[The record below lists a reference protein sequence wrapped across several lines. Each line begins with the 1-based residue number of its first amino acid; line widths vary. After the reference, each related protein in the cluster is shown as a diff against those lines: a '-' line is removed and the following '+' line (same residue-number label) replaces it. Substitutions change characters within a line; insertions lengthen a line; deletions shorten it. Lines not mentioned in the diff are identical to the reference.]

1 MSRLPPIIDHISDQV
16 GCTPLVRLH
25 LKTDSENPVKCE
37 ILGKCEFLNPGG
49 SLKDRVA
56 KRVLEDLESQ
66 GKISRESTLIIPTS
80 GNLSVSLAL
89 FAARKGYHIVAIIPD
104 KTSVE
109 KIQVL
114 KSLGAEILR
123 TPADAHH
130 DSPESHIGVAKKLAA
145 DTSNSFIID
154 EYSNQY
160 SVAAHEETAD
170 EILQQCSEKLDLVVI
185 GVESGGS
192 ITGIANRLKTKLP
205 HVKVVGVDAQ
215 GSAVTSTDETLA
227 VVNYKTQG
235 LGSNFVPSL
244 LNKSLVDEWVI
255 VSDQEA
261 FGMARRLIAEEGLLC
276 GSSSGAA
283 VVAAL
288 RAAATLE
295 STQRC
300 VVLLNDSAR
309 NYDSTLLNETWLIE
323 NELLDKGS
331 ADRIRRKAQKWRGAA
346 IAELNLPIPT
356 SISTDASIGE
366 ALAIMDG
373 RDFDQL
379 PVINSKKKMVGF
391 ISKGNL
397 RLQGDVD
404 LKDTVE
410 KWMYK
415 FSTKKKYVPI
425 TLDTPL
431 VELWDFFEHNPVA
444 FVTDTES
451 KWCLGVV
458 TKYDLIEFLNK
469 RNGSLH

>member
-1 MSRLPPIIDHISDQV
+1 MSRLPPIVDHISDQV
-16 GCTPLVRLH
+16 GCTPLVRIH
-25 LKTDSENPVKCE
+25 LKAQSSAIKCE
-37 ILGKCEFLNPGG
+37 LLGKCEFLNPGG

-66 GKISRESTLIIPTS
+66 EKISSDSTLIIPTS
-80 GNLSVSLAL
+80 GNLSIGLAL

-104 KTSVE
+104 KTSIE

-114 KSLGAEILR
+114 KSLGVEILR

-130 DSPESHIGVAKKLAA
+130 DSPESHVGVAKKLAA
-145 DTSNSFIID
+145 DTPNSLVID
-154 EYSNQY
+154 EYSNQF

-170 EILQQCSEKLDLVVI
+170 EILQQCNDKLDMIVV

-192 ITGIANRLKTKLP
+192 ITAIANRLRAKLP
-205 HVKVVGVDAQ
+205 NIRVIGVDAK
-215 GSAVTSTDETLA
+215 GSSITNPDEKL
-227 VVNYKTQG
+227 VGNYKTQG
-235 LGSNFVPSL
+235 LGTNFTPPL
-244 LNKSLVDEWVI
+244 LNKSLVDEWEI
-255 VSDQEA
+255 VSDAEA

-276 GSSSGAA
+276 GSSSGA
-283 VVAAL
+283 VVAAAF
-288 RAAATLE
+288 RAAVNLE

-309 NYDSTLLNETWLIE
+309 NYDSTLLNESWLIE
-323 NELLDKGS
+323 NDLLDKGS
-331 ADRIRRKAQKWRGAA
+331 ADRIKRKVQKWRGAA
-346 IAELNLPIPT
+346 IAELNLAIPV
-356 SISTDASIGE
+356 SISKDATIGE
-366 ALAIMDG
+366 ALTTMEE

-379 PVINSKKKMVGF
+379 PVINAKKKMIGF
-391 ISKGNL
+391 VSKGNL
-397 RLQGDVD
+397 RLQETLNLTDS
-404 LKDTVE
+404 VE

-415 FSTKKKYVPI
+415 FSTKKKYIPI

-444 FVTDTES
+444 FVTDTEF

-458 TKYDLIEFLNK
+458 TKYDLIDFLNK